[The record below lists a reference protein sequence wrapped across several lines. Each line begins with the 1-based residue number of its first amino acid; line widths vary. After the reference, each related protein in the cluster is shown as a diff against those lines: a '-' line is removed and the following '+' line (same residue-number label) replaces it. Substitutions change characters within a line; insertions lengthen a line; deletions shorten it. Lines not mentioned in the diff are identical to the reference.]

1 MSDDVECTRN
11 NRIPSSV
18 EEPSVVDGTGDEEKD
33 QLSTRK
39 FRRSEMVQKSK
50 SKNPRTRCRYKSKSL
65 FSSCGDNR
73 SQPPPLSRY
82 TEGQVT
88 YPRTTR
94 NTKDKQKGMTDDF
107 GTTDVHVVVDVYLE
121 LVEGVTLFLFG
132 GIIQGIKHSED
143 HQNEEPKVDSSRQ
156 K

>member
-1 MSDDVECTRN
+1 
-11 NRIPSSV
+11 
-18 EEPSVVDGTGDEEKD
+18 
-33 QLSTRK
+33 
-39 FRRSEMVQKSK
+39 
-50 SKNPRTRCRYKSKSL
+50 
-65 FSSCGDNR
+65 
-73 SQPPPLSRY
+73 
-82 TEGQVT
+82 
-88 YPRTTR
+88 
-94 NTKDKQKGMTDDF
+94 MTDDF